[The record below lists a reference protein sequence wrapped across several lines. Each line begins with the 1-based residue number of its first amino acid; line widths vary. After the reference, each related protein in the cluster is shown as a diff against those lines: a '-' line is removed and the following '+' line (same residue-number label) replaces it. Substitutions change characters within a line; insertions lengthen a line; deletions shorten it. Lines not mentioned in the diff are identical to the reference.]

1 MNWFRVTKKTPCRI
15 CHKPDYCTFSELGD
29 CCMRIASEF
38 PLRNGGF
45 LHKADTSASAIRE
58 KLMRPMPPPRV
69 VIDPEA
75 IMKRYT
81 AGTADA
87 DRKAYATKLGVDPYA
102 VEVLGAAYALER
114 NAWAWP
120 MRDGDG
126 DICGI
131 RLRSDDAKWA
141 VTGSKAGLFIP
152 QISNSQGI
160 DALIC
165 EGPTDCAA
173 ALTLGYFAIGRP
185 SCRGGADMV
194 KDTCR
199 RLGISRVV
207 IVADHD
213 EAKVKP
219 TGERWY
225 PGKEGAQA
233 LAAEIKM
240 PSIVIMPNA
249 KDLRAWVRGGATGED
264 VYCLIK
270 SQKFVKR

>member
-1 MNWFRVTKKTPCRI
+1 MK
-15 CHKPDYCTFSELGD
+15 
-29 CCMRIASEF
+29 
-38 PLRNGGF
+38 NGGW
-45 LHKADTSASAIRE
+45 LHETYNSASAVRE

-69 VIDPEA
+69 VIDAPA

-81 AGTADA
+81 AGTADVE
-87 DRKAYATKLGVDPYA
+87 RKEYARKLGVDPYA

-120 MRDGDG
+120 MRDGAG

-131 RLRSDDAKWA
+131 RLRSDEAKWA

-173 ALTLGYFAIGRP
+173 GLTLGYFTIGRP
-185 SCRGGADMV
+185 SCRGGADLV
-194 KDTCR
+194 KETCR

-207 IVADHD
+207 IVADYD

-225 PGKEGAQA
+225 PGKEGALA
-233 LAAEIKM
+233 LAADIKM
-240 PSIVIMPNA
+240 PSMVIMPNA
-249 KDLRAWVRGGATGED
+249 KDLRAWVRGGATPDD
-264 VYCLIK
+264 VECLIK
-270 SQKFVKR
+270 SQKFVRR